1 MPKIGAVI
9 LAAGKGTRLRSQLP
23 KVLHEAG
30 GRSLLEHVMQAAL
43 GAGLNAGDM
52 VVVAGYGADRVR
64 ERTESWNVRW
74 VRQEPQLGTGHAV
87 SQAREALAGYDT
99 ILVLHGDMPLLSAAT
114 VRALSARRQATSAAA
129 VLATAIPDQPLA
141 YGRILRDAAG
151 RVLGIVEEK
160 SATPEQHAIREL
172 NAGFYAFQAAALWP
186 ALEKIGCDNPHRE
199 YYLTDVIALLARAGE
214 PIATYSLPDAD
225 EIMGVNDR
233 RELAEADLRLRRR
246 KRLEMMDAGVTIY
259 SPESVTIDPG
269 VTIGCDTIIEAGAQI
284 LGACRIGDNCRV
296 GAGSILRDCDLD
308 DGVQIFPYSHCE
320 SAWVT
325 RDARIGPFAR
335 LREGARVETGA
346 HVGNFVELKKTRL
359 GPGSK
364 ANHLAYLGDSTI
376 GAGVNIGA
384 GTITCNYDGQA
395 KHPTEIGDGSFIGSN
410 ATLVAPLKIGAD
422 AYVGAGSVV
431 TETVEAGALA
441 LGRARQV
448 QKPGWSARKRS
459 GRIKTHEAKAAA
471 RDSAG
476 KS

>member
-30 GRSLLEHVMQAAL
+30 GRTLLEHVLQAAR
-43 GAGLNAGDM
+43 GAGLDAFDI

-64 ERTESWNVRW
+64 ERTETWNARW

-87 SQAREALAGYDT
+87 SQAQPALAGYDT

-114 VRALSARRQATSAAA
+114 VRALSTRQLETNAAA
-129 VLATAIPDQPLA
+129 VLATAIPGQPLA
-141 YGRILRDAAG
+141 YGRILRDAAN
-151 RVLGIVEEK
+151 RVMGIVEEK
-160 SATPEQHAIREL
+160 SATPEQRAIREL
-172 NAGFYAFQAAALWP
+172 NAGFYAFRAAALWP
-186 ALEKIGCDNPHRE
+186 ALQKIGCDNPHRE
-199 YYLTDVIALLARAGE
+199 YYLTDVIALLAQAGE
-214 PIATYSLPDAD
+214 PVETHALSDPD

-233 RELAEADLRLRRR
+233 RELAVADLRLRRR
-246 KRLEMMDAGVTIY
+246 KRLELMDAGVTIY
-259 SPESVTIDPG
+259 HPDSVAIDDG
-269 VTIGCDTIIEAGAQI
+269 VRIGCDTIIEPGAQI
-284 LGACRIGDNCRV
+284 LGTCRIGDRCRI
-296 GAGSILRDCDLD
+296 GAGSILRDCDLED
-308 DGVQIFPYSHCE
+308 EVQIFPYSHCVG
-320 SAWVT
+320 AWVA

-376 GAGVNIGA
+376 GTGVNIGA

-431 TETVEAGALA
+431 TETVETGALA

-448 QKPGWSARKRS
+448 QKPGWALQKRSARVQA
-459 GRIKTHEAKAAA
+459 GEAKTAI
-471 RDSAG
+471 RDAAG